1 MKFFNNGNGEAIG
14 ETGIAQASKYKKCHM
29 KLGKKV
35 ARYQIATKNHT
46 HPHSEQSSFVGK
58 IRLTLH
64 QIQFSTFHYIVCKW
78 LKFFQKIRCEIAT
91 TLLMHYF
98 CSILAYLFI
107 KILITNGVAFYS
119 NARVLRVGKHLHV
132 SSAAP

>member
-46 HPHSEQSSFVGK
+46 LSHSEQSFVGK
-58 IRLTLH
+58 IRLTL
-64 QIQFSTFHYIVCKW
+64 QFSLTNSNLIFNFALHRMRMV
-78 LKFFQKIRCEIAT
+78 EI
-91 TLLMHYF
+91 F
-98 CSILAYLFI
+98 S
-107 KILITNGVAFYS
+107 K
-119 NARVLRVGKHLHV
+119 LRIINSYEENMQFK
-132 SSAAP
+132 SQAKQTSEI